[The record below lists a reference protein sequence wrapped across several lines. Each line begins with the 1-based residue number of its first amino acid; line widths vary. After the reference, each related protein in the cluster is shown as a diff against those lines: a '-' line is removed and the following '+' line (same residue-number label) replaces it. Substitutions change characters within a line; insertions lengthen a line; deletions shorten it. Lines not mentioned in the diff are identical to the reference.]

1 MKRTLWL
8 TALTLIACISTCAQP
23 ATSTK
28 ALPPDTSPHKI
39 QYVTVDKDI
48 KLEVLDWGGT
58 RRPLIF
64 LPGLGFDAHVFDT
77 FAPKFVP
84 AYHVYGITRR
94 GFGASSAP
102 TPDDTNYTADRLGD
116 DVLAVI
122 DTLSIQRPVL
132 IGHSLAGEELSSIG
146 TRHPEKVA
154 GLIYLDAGYA
164 YAYYNDH
171 ATEGEPVVDVI
182 QVRRELTRLLNP
194 TNPIAERKAIVSHM
208 LDVSL
213 PRLDKDLAGIQKQM
227 QSMPAN
233 APGPPDTPQ
242 ARISAAIIC
251 GVQSYSGVNIPVL
264 AIFAVPHAMHPQPNA
279 DEAAQKAR
287 MAEDLAR
294 TGAQADAFQAGNP
307 SAHVVR
313 LPNADHFVFRSNEG
327 DVQREMN
334 AFLSSLP

>member
-8 TALTLIACISTCAQP
+8 TALTLITCISTCAQP
-23 ATSTK
+23 ATSTNPP
-28 ALPPDTSPHKI
+28 PPDTSPHKV
-39 QYVTVDKDI
+39 QFVTVDKDV

-58 RRPLIF
+58 GRPLIF

-94 GFGASSAP
+94 GFGASTAP
-102 TPDDTNYTADRLGD
+102 PPDDSNYAADRLGD

-122 DTLSIQRPVL
+122 DTLSIQRPIL

-154 GLIYLDAGYA
+154 ALIYLDAGYA

-171 ATEGEPVVDVI
+171 AAEGEPVVDVI
-182 QVRRELTRLLNP
+182 QVRRELTKLLIP

-213 PRLDKDLAGIQKQM
+213 PRLEKDLAAIQKQM

-242 ARISAAIIC
+242 VRISAAIMC
-251 GVQSYSGVNIPVL
+251 GVQSYSGVKIPVL
-264 AIFAVPHAMHPQPNA
+264 AIFAVPHAMPPQPNA

-287 MAEDLAR
+287 IAEDLAR

-307 SAHVVR
+307 TARVVR
-313 LPNADHFVFRSNEG
+313 LPNADHFVFRSNEA
-327 DVQREMN
+327 DVLREMN
-334 AFLSSLP
+334 TFLSTLP